1 MLPTL
6 NNMHITL
13 WGHPFVHKI
22 FQKTNTSYPRAYQRV
37 GNISFSESFAYVL
50 NE

>member
-13 WGHPFVHKI
+13 WGHPFAHKI
-22 FQKTNTSYPRAYQRV
+22 FQKTNNSYPRAYQGV
-37 GNISFSESFAYVL
+37 GILVFRKALRTY
-50 NE
+50 